1 MDKLAEEAQAVLKNA
16 RCLYNSDAIV
26 AAVDNLAERITT
38 ELQHSNPVVIAVMNG
53 GLIPAG
59 MILSRL
65 DFLLHV
71 DYLHATRYRGNTR
84 GGELNWIVK
93 PQHDL
98 HGRSVLIID
107 DILDEGLT
115 LQAII
120 DFCHE
125 QGASQVYS
133 CVLVE
138 KQHDRKIGDID
149 ADFVGLQVED
159 AYVFGCGMD
168 YKNYLRNVNG
178 IYAVEE

>member
-1 MDKLAEEAQAVLKNA
+1 MIKLIQETQAILKNA
-16 RCLYNSDAIV
+16 RCLYDSDAV
-26 AAVDNLAERITT
+26 SKAVDSLAERITA
-38 ELQHSNPVVIAVMNG
+38 ELQHRNPVVITVMNG

-71 DYLHATRYRGNTR
+71 DYLHASRYRGETS
-84 GGELNWIVK
+84 GGKLNWIVK
-93 PQHDL
+93 PQNDL
-98 HGRSVLIID
+98 KGRTVLVID
-107 DILDEGLT
+107 DILDEGIT

-120 DFCHE
+120 EYCRE

-138 KQHDRKIGDID
+138 KLHDRKTGHEK
-149 ADFVGLQVED
+149 ADFTGLQVED

-178 IYAVEE
+178 IYAVEK